1 MRYLV
6 TPEFNNKLTSLSQE
20 GLSVISSITNF
31 VRSRDKNSILVG
43 SKEHDVRLLGKEIYT
58 IKTNDYRVYVSFGSD
73 QDGEYMLFLD
83 IAVETAK
90 STSYRQFFAVK
101 NPVSN
106 FLLDPNRNQSIDPRR
121 NMTIDPNRNMMID
134 PHRNMMIDPRR
145 NMMIDPNRNM
155 MIDPHRNMMI
165 DPRRNM
171 MIDPNR
177 NMMINPRR
185 NTYYGGPY
193 VYTTN
198 LQQIGF
204 LVSSNEKVT
213 LIFDMTARFIGFGVK
228 TEQGNVNLFNTN
240 NEWIGFLVTANDEVR
255 LRFDLHNNWTGIIV

>member
-6 TPEFNNKLTSLSQE
+6 TPEFNNKLTSLSPE
-20 GLSVISSITNF
+20 GLSVISSIANF
-31 VRSRDKNSILVG
+31 VRSRDKNSILTG
-43 SKEHDVRLLGKEIYT
+43 SKEYDVRLLGKEIYT
-58 IKTNDYRVYVSFGSD
+58 IKNNDYRVYVSFGSD

-90 STSYRQFFAVK
+90 ATPYRQFFAIK

-106 FLLDPNRNQSIDPRR
+106 FLLDPDRNQL
-121 NMTIDPNRNMMID
+121 
-134 PHRNMMIDPRR
+134 IDPRR

-155 MIDPHRNMMI
+155 MIDPHRNMMT

-177 NMMINPRR
+177 NMMIDPRR

-204 LVSSNEKVT
+204 LISSNEQVT

-228 TEQGNVNLFNTN
+228 AEQGNVNLFNTN

-255 LRFDLHNNWTGIIV
+255 LRFDLRNEWIGIVV